1 MGESKVFYYI
11 FGSLIQRGV
20 MLLKD
25 IVFEC
30 KNCKAFFTPSEGR
43 AKEKMENDKVI
54 NICMDCE
61 INKREKELME
71 EYI

>member
-1 MGESKVFYYI
+1 
-11 FGSLIQRGV
+11 

-61 INKREKELME
+61 ISKREKELME

>member
-1 MGESKVFYYI
+1 
-11 FGSLIQRGV
+11 

-43 AKEKMENDKVI
+43 KEKMKNDKVI
-54 NICMDCE
+54 NVCMDCE
-61 INKREKELME
+61 VSKREKELME